1 MNINRRKLF
10 GLIGGAAV
18 AGPGIAKQA
27 VAQLPQGLGAAIGP
41 SPPWG
46 DALKCVDNGCA
57 TITSSSDWRLDHIA
71 ELKRMISGDLTD
83 EEKEDRR
90 RRKMYDRQNLISQ
103 EVASLV
109 SVSGVRKLDIYNE
122 RVHRLQNEIQR
133 SQHQSS
139 LWRYLKEIGQ

>member
-10 GLIGGAAV
+10 GLMGGAAV
-18 AGPGIAKQA
+18 AGPSIAKQA
-27 VAQLPQGLGAAIGP
+27 VVQLPQGLGMAMGP

-46 DALKCVDNGCA
+46 DCVKSVDQGYA
-57 TITSSSDWRLDHIA
+57 TLASNSDWRLDHIA
-71 ELKRMISGDLTD
+71 ELKRMIAGDLTA

-90 RRKMYDRQNLISQ
+90 RQKMHARQSLISQ
-103 EVASLV
+103 EVANLV

-122 RVHRLQNEIQR
+122 RIHRLQDEIQR
-133 SQHQSS
+133 SQHQSQ

>member
-1 MNINRRKLF
+1 MNLNRRKLF
-10 GLIGGAAV
+10 GLMGGAAV

-27 VAQLPQGLGAAIGP
+27 VAQLPQGLGMAMGP

-46 DALKCVDNGCA
+46 SPSKGIECA
-57 TITSSSDWRLDHIA
+57 TLASNSDWRLDHIA
-71 ELKRMISGDLTD
+71 NLKRMISGDLTD

-90 RRKMYDRQNLISQ
+90 RQKMHARQSLISQ
-103 EVASLV
+103 EVAGLV

-122 RVHRLQNEIQR
+122 RVHRLQEDIER
-133 SQHQSS
+133 SQHQSQ